1 MPLRRRREP
10 MRWFH
15 AVEGED
21 GGKGGAAQEESRQK
35 SRSRRRYKD
44 VLRFGSDRD
53 FKRLSNLLFS
63 HYIGGTESAD
73 FYKN

>member
-1 MPLRRRREP
+1 MEERGAP
-10 MRWFH
+10 H
-15 AVEGED
+15 KKKADKKVGVAQGED
-21 GGKGGAAQEESRQK
+21 
-35 SRSRRRYKD
+35 KD